1 MEKGTV
7 YGSNQVKHYGEP
19 QQLTRDNQKVDIPA
33 GMEPI
38 ENLGEKLGFNESINV
53 RDTSIEKLAC
63 EAINRSVREFGT
75 NNQVIRCIR
84 SMATLQ
90 ERLSRFILEADNRK
104 EIRESL
110 GDLWLTHNCLCAI
123 FFRGNGVLFDK
134 IAMENIIDLNEQVD
148 QHERE
153 NSQYKIYGDEE
164 D

>member
-1 MEKGTV
+1 MAEQEREMGKV
-7 YGSNQVKHYGEP
+7 EMYGEP
-19 QQLTRDNQKVDIPA
+19 QSLTLDNQKVDIPED
-33 GMEPI
+33 MEPI
-38 ENLGEKLGFNESINV
+38 ENLGENLGFNESSNV
-53 RDTSIEKLAC
+53 RDTYIEELASDT
-63 EAINRSVREFGT
+63 INRSVREFGT

-134 IAMENIIDLNEQVD
+134 IAMEKIIDLNEQVD

-153 NSQYKIYGDEE
+153 NSQYKIYGDKE